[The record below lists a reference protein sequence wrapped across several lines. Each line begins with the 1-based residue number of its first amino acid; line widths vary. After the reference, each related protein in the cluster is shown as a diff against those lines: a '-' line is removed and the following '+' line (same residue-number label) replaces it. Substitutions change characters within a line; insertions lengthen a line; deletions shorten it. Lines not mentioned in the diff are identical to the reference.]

1 MNKDDFKDFFTKTI
15 KELNLISIKLMN
27 NKKSQEGFEII
38 SSGYQDNLQK
48 MLQKADEALKSN
60 NVKEALQTYDLGKI
74 I

>member
-1 MNKDDFKDFFTKTI
+1 
-15 KELNLISIKLMN
+15 MN